1 MDLNLDGKTVMVGAA
16 SAGLGYGIAHALAK
30 EGAHLSIASRSI
42 ENSTQAANSIANE
55 TGAIIKA
62 YAFDAT
68 DNDSIQNWTES
79 TLQDFGSIDGL
90 VVNSGGP
97 KPGKFDTCSD
107 QDWLDAYHLTLLSSV
122 RMIRSVLPT
131 MRSQGS
137 GSIVTST
144 SMSVKEP
151 IDILLLSNVFRSGVV
166 SLVKS
171 LADDLAAEN
180 IRINNLVPGRMDTER
195 VQSVDKINA
204 QNRGVSYEQ
213 QRADQQAMI
222 PIGRYG
228 SPNEYG
234 KAAAFLLS
242 DAASYITGS
251 TMTVDGGKTRTVW

>member
-1 MDLNLDGKTVMVGAA
+1 
-16 SAGLGYGIAHALAK
+16 
-30 EGAHLSIASRSI
+30 
-42 ENSTQAANSIANE
+42 
-55 TGAIIKA
+55 
-62 YAFDAT
+62 
-68 DNDSIQNWTES
+68 
-79 TLQDFGSIDGL
+79 
-90 VVNSGGP
+90 
-97 KPGKFDTCSD
+97 
-107 QDWLDAYHLTLLSSV
+107 
-122 RMIRSVLPT
+122 MIRSVLPT